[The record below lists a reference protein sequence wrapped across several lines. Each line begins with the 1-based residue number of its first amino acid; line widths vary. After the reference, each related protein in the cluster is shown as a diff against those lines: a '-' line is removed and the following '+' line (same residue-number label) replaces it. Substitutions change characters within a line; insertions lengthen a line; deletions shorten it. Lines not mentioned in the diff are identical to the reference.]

1 MNVQRL
7 IPWICLSGLV
17 AGCDGVVSPLMP
29 GESGCGVTGVFA
41 ARPPGERY
49 ATLAIACGLI
59 FVSFLAQAAASSF
72 PEL

>member
-1 MNVQRL
+1 M
-7 IPWICLSGLV
+7 
-17 AGCDGVVSPLMP
+17 MP

-41 ARPPGERY
+41 ARLPGERY